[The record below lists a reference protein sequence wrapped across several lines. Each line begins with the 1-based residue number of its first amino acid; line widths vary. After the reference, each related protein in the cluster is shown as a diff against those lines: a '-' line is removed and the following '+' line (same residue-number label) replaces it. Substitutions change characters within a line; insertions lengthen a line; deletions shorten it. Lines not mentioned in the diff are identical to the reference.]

1 MGEGL
6 LFLLGKVDCVRMCD
20 LAPLARVG
28 GASLRGTMRRR
39 VGPPDG
45 HRVFEGGMHKEAYW
59 TSARLRDAV
68 RDLLLFETRQGR
80 HDPYRAQRKLARLG
94 VDFTP

>member
-1 MGEGL
+1 MS
-6 LFLLGKVDCVRMCD
+6 D
-20 LAPLARVG
+20 LALLARVS

-45 HRVFEGGMHKEAYW
+45 HRIFEGGAHKQAYW
-59 TSARLRDAV
+59 TSARLREAV
-68 RDLLLFETRQGR
+68 RDLLLFETQQGR
-80 HDPYRAQRKLARLG
+80 HDPYRAQRKLARLS